1 MNDNLN
7 AWEQADALEVIGVTA
22 RLAKYRALTAAGTSP
37 VLAAVEAAEHGA
49 RVMRRTL
56 IEASSK

>member
-1 MNDNLN
+1 MTDNLD
-7 AWEQADALEVIGVTA
+7 AREQADALEVIGFTA

-56 IEASSK
+56 IEQNNK